1 MATTYDAALGTA
13 AEPKA
18 GSSLLMRFFGRVM
31 EARQQEATRRV
42 RQHLRTLGPD
52 TLRNLGYSDDQ
63 IAAVYNS
70 ANI

>member
-1 MATTYDAALGTA
+1 
-13 AEPKA
+13 
-18 GSSLLMRFFGRVM
+18 MRFFGRVM

-52 TLRNLGYSDDQ
+52 TLRNLGYSDAQ

>member
-1 MATTYDAALGTA
+1 MATTYDAAIGTA
-13 AEPKA
+13 SKPKS
-18 GSSLLMRFFGRVM
+18 GSSPLVRFLGRVM

-52 TLRNLGYSDDQ
+52 TLRNLGYTDNE
-63 IAAVYNS
+63 ITAVYNN